1 MTSIEEEYYN
11 SITKY
16 YVLKQ
21 KYDDRVKTLKKKYLS
36 NNNSLLQN
44 KQILSKLNYKCI
56 NCNKDGGTIFS
67 NQNNMLKAVCGN
79 TSNPCKLNIIIQ
91 KGNVDN
97 IIDMLE
103 LLTSKLLKLKSNII
117 ILKLDYIFNYKNQE
131 VLSQEFETIN
141 SDITKTYEEYN
152 LVLDKYINITNN
164 KDKIEELRLK
174 QIELYELIDKIKY
187 CNKQYIESNKTVF
200 VKEAIDVYIN
210 KLITIV
216 ETIKD
221 LKYKKVYVDNNKDTN
236 EKTLYKDKLL
246 IEDFEIIKDYKVEK
260 FEL

>member
-1 MTSIEEEYYN
+1 MASIEQEYYN

-16 YVLKQ
+16 YILKQ
-21 KYDDRVKTLKKKYLS
+21 KYDDRVKNLKKKYLS
-36 NNNSLLQN
+36 NNNSLIQN

-79 TSNPCKLNIIIQ
+79 KYNPCKLNIIIQ

-97 IIDMLE
+97 VIDMLE
-103 LLTSKLLKLKSNII
+103 LLTNKLLKLKSNII

-131 VLSQEFETIN
+131 ASSQEFETIN
-141 SDITKTYEEYN
+141 NDITKTYEDYN
-152 LVLDKYINITNN
+152 LILDKYVNITNN
-164 KDKIEELRLK
+164 KDKIDELRLK

-187 CNKQYIESNKTVF
+187 CNKQYIESNKTIF
-200 VKEAIDVYIN
+200 IKEAIDVYIN
-210 KLITIV
+210 KLVSLV
-216 ETIKD
+216 ESIQQ
-221 LKYKKVYVDNNKDTN
+221 LKYKKVFVNNNKDTN
-236 EKTLYKDKLL
+236 EKTLYEYKLL
-246 IEDFEIIKDYKVEK
+246 VEDFEINKDYKVEK

>member
-1 MTSIEEEYYN
+1 MASLEEEYYN

-21 KYDDRVKTLKKKYLS
+21 KYDERVKNLKKKYLS

-44 KQILSKLNYKCI
+44 KQILSKLSYKCI

-67 NQNNMLKAVCGN
+67 NENNMLKAVCGN
-79 TSNPCKLNIIIQ
+79 KSNPCKLNIIIQ

-97 IIDMLE
+97 VVDMLE
-103 LLTSKLLKLKSNII
+103 LLTSKLLKLKCNII

-131 VLSQEFETIN
+131 VSSQEFETIN

-164 KDKIEELRLK
+164 KDKIEELRLN

-187 CNKQYIESNKTVF
+187 CNKQYIESNKTIF
-200 VKEAIDVYIN
+200 VKEAIDIYIN
-210 KLITIV
+210 KLVSLV
-216 ETIKD
+216 ETIKQ
-221 LKYKKVYVDNNKDTN
+221 LKYKKVYVYNNKDTN
-236 EKTLYKDKLL
+236 EKTLYKYKLL
-246 IEDFEIIKDYKVEK
+246 VEDFEIIKNYKVEH